1 MINSTK
7 MKKIAKADT
16 CLWGVEE
23 IDGSQYMLVCDGFRV
38 YKDNIHAFDPKV
50 KTALFERFGFVPEA
64 GKTYRIGN
72 NSSESAELTE
82 AISSLL
88 PKQEEY
94 EYTYFTNMLYR
105 TKTTADKNGETY
117 VFITTKGLLFINRDY
132 LDVLKDLDK
141 AEVSTSDGS
150 IYGMSKFTFPD
161 RDLEYY
167 VLPLRFGDKI
177 GANFYNT
184 VDGIC
189 KVRIVGKG
197 E

>member
-1 MINSTK
+1 MQKRIFAYGELKKSTG
-7 MKKIAKADT
+7 KII
-16 CLWGVEE
+16 C
-23 IDGSQYMLVCDGFRV
+23 VCDGFRV
-38 YKDNIHAFDPKV
+38 YKDNIYAFDPKV
-50 KTALFERFGFVPEA
+50 KAALFERFGFVPEV

-72 NSSESAELTE
+72 NSSEPAELTK